1 MFPQMKFRL
10 IEERIADEATKPVE
24 EMEGFSETIPIKE
37 LVEENLRKF
46 DIFSVR
52 NLMIISENTDIVFQY
67 VCEIM
72 ENLKIQYK
80 SFVGSNFPEDSE
92 ELHISKIIN

>member
-1 MFPQMKFRL
+1 MF
-10 IEERIADEATKPVE
+10 DVE
-24 EMEGFSETIPIKE
+24 IPIKD
-37 LVEENLRKF
+37 LVEENLKSH

-72 ENLKIQYK
+72 
-80 SFVGSNFPEDSE
+80 DS
-92 ELHISKIIN
+92 